1 MQLGLDRKLF
11 FLLAALPLF
20 LFASCSKK
28 TIGWGVLLWYTE
40 EPAIPSGT
48 VLPIQIRSNIEQ
60 AWIATVPEE
69 YSTEENQRMAIP
81 LPHLEFFR
89 TRGRAERYAA
99 NFTYAQTYAETIQD
113 GLPVRDKPENN
124 ARRVY
129 RLKEREIIKIL
140 EKTEGVAAISNS
152 GSPLEGD
159 WYKVLTKSGSIG
171 YCFSYRL
178 NMFEHTTG
186 SLEGEEAIADTSN
199 DRELELVLS
208 RTWYPESYRTMINS
222 RHIDLDALS
231 KNYSFTAGL
240 SNGKARIHLEQGDAV
255 FPYRKVVKT
264 GDQSWNFEGTS
275 LNVIFRSEDALEIR
289 WEDDKGNT
297 QNAVF
302 VTLPLSVENIVNQEK
317 ERRQNKF
324 QALFVRGPSFT
335 SATYGTLVLSGT
347 GKFTWDEIN
356 TLPEGIITNSVLGSG
371 TLDLD
376 YELGGEMVERYTGAL
391 ALQTNSVSGRGRV
404 LVFAYTLD
412 NQGLRMEYI
421 PPDYVSSNRTVSRRA
436 PEPFVIYFGTEG

>member
-1 MQLGLDRKLF
+1 M
-11 FLLAALPLF
+11 LAA
-20 LFASCSKK
+20 CSKK
-28 TIGWGVLLWYTE
+28 NIGWGVLLWYTE
-40 EPAIPSGT
+40 EPAISSGT
-48 VLPIQIRSNIEQ
+48 VLPIRIRSNIEQ
-60 AWIATVPEE
+60 AWIAAVPEE
-69 YSTEENQRMAIP
+69 YRTEENQQMAIP

-89 TRGRAERYAA
+89 TRGGAERYAA

-129 RLKEREIIKIL
+129 RLKEQEIIKIL
-140 EKTEGVAAISNS
+140 EKADGVAAMSNS
-152 GSPLEGD
+152 GTPLEGD
-159 WYKVLTKSGSIG
+159 WYKILTKSGSVG

-186 SLEGEEAIADTSN
+186 SLGGEKAVADTSN

-240 SNGKARIHLEQGDAV
+240 GNGKARIYLEQEDAI
-255 FPYRKVVKT
+255 FPYRKIVKT
-264 GDQSWNFEGTS
+264 GDHSWNFEGTS
-275 LNVIFRSEDALEIR
+275 LNVIFRSEETLEIQ
-289 WEDDKGNT
+289 WEDDQGKT

-335 SATYGTLVLSGT
+335 STTYGTLVLSGA
-347 GKFTWDEIN
+347 GKFTWNEIN
-356 TLPEGIITNSVLGSG
+356 TLPEEIITNSVLGTG
-371 TLDLD
+371 TVDLD
-376 YELGGEMVERYTGAL
+376 YELGGEMAERYTGAL

-421 PPDYVSSNRTVSRRA
+421 PPDYVSSNRTVNRRA
-436 PEPFVIYFGTEG
+436 PEPFVIYFSTEG